1 MTYTRPTYSELKD
14 RIAADLAAMPAALS
28 GPLSVMWA
36 QATHGQ
42 HGHLDWIAKQCSPL
56 TCELE
61 RLHDWAALYS
71 VPRLLA
77 TAATGMALATGNLG
91 GKLLAEHPLR
101 ASNGLDYTVVNAVE
115 LGAGPTT
122 AVLVRCTTAGSSGN
136 MAAGQVLTLVDP
148 ALYVNSTLTVDAAG
162 IAGGAE
168 DEDVEA
174 WRLRVAEEW
183 QTVTSRGARSGKPED
198 YVAWAKRAHPSV
210 TGALVQPHA
219 LGMGSVI
226 VRPICDALAGRAPTA
241 AILAAVA
248 AFLSSI
254 APATAD
260 WRETAGLQRW
270 VQPVIHLQPGVD
282 NQANRTAVETA
293 LQALVLTKVDNNA
306 QLLRSEIDAAI
317 GRVTL
322 QYELVAPTAT
332 IQAAPGEVLVFA
344 GVTWQ

>member
-1 MTYTRPTYSELKD
+1 MTYTRPTYTELKD
-14 RIAADLAAMPAALS
+14 RIAADLAAMPAVLS
-28 GPLSVMWA
+28 GPLAVMWA

-77 TAATGMALATGNLG
+77 TQATGHALATGNLG
-91 GKLLAEHPLR
+91 APLLADHPLR
-101 ASNGLDYTVVNAVE
+101 ASNSLDYTVTSAVA
-115 LGAGPTT
+115 LGAGPT
-122 AVLVRCTTAGSSGN
+122 AVLVRCTTAGSAGN
-136 MAAGQVLTLVDP
+136 LAAGQVLTLVDP
-148 ALYVNSTLTVDAAG
+148 ALGVNGTLTVDASG

-198 YVAWAKRAHPSV
+198 YIAWAKSAHPSV
-210 TGALVQPHA
+210 TSALVQPHA
-219 LGMGSVI
+219 LGMGSML
-226 VRPICDALAGRAPTA
+226 VRPICDGLAGRAPTA
-241 AILAAVA
+241 AILADVGD
-248 AFLSSI
+248 FYTSI

-260 WRETAGLQRW
+260 WRLAAGLQRW
-270 VQPVIHLQPGVD
+270 VQPVIHLQPAVD
-282 NQANRTAVETA
+282 NQANRSAIEAA
-293 LQALVLTKVDNNA
+293 LQALVLSKVDNNA
-306 QLLRSEIDAAI
+306 QLLRAEIDGAI
-317 GRVTL
+317 GRVTN
-322 QYELVAPTAT
+322 QYVLVAPSETV
-332 IQAAPGEVLVFA
+332 QAAPGEVFVFA

>member
-36 QATHGQ
+36 QAIHGQ

-77 TAATGMALATGNLG
+77 TQATGNALATGNPG
-91 GKLLAEHPLR
+91 GQLLAEHPLR
-101 ASNGLDYTVVNAVE
+101 ASNGLDYTVVNAVA
-115 LGAGPTT
+115 LGTGPT
-122 AVLVRCTTAGSSGN
+122 AVLVRCTTAGSAGN

-198 YVAWAKRAHPSV
+198 YIAWAKRAHPSV

-226 VRPICDALAGRAPTA
+226 VRPICDGLAGRAPTA
-241 AILAAVA
+241 AILADVA
-248 AFLSSI
+248 AFLTSI

-260 WRETAGLQRW
+260 WRVTAGLQHK

-282 NQANRTAVETA
+282 NVANRNAIESA
-293 LQALVLTKVDNNA
+293 LQALVLSKVDNNA
-306 QLLRSEIDAAI
+306 QLLRAEIDAAI

-322 QYELVAPTAT
+322 QYVLVAPMETVL
-332 IQAAPGEVLVFA
+332 AAPGEVLVFA